1 MKKFLF
7 TILSYFCTITSLW
20 ALAITCTYT
29 GDTDCKIS
37 EMDKVTTIKSCADI
51 KGIDDSTILRYPYEM
66 LEQCKDRENDEYKN
80 KTCPYVAHAYVKAKI
95 SSPYNDNYDIIAF
108 CITNKDVVLEYT
120 DDETT
125 RWSYNQKKCVGS
137 GGTWTN
143 NSCDCSK
150 LNGTQSIDNE
160 CLCQN
165 NKQQKYFGKLY
176 SGCNTLKNGVTAA
189 NGKTIITGFGK
200 YDLSTIDKVN
210 SCAPSGGEWGGP
222 DKNTC
227 SCKENLNMVLDS
239 SGYFCNCKSNYQ
251 YKNPL
256 RKSQGCV
263 SINDTIS
270 ISGNVTDTARNPL
283 KDVNVYVADN
293 TELRAF
299 TDGNGNYTLNDIPN
313 TAQIS
318 FSLQGY
324 ETKTIM
330 VDYLSNN
337 NQTIVLQTANPDNN
351 TDTPKTPN
359 QCTKTG
365 GSTNDDG
372 KNCTCPD
379 GFAPHRDD
387 EQTEYCVAKEPDA
400 TDSGIN
406 NDINAAGVYAES
418 ENTPQSNTDADVI
431 KKLQDA
437 QSALDAARDKE
448 NSLANKL
455 LTGASTAATGIGA
468 MQAASA
474 IAEQRADRNAER
486 DMRQYITTMQCEYG
500 DGKIINVGNTDVTL
514 PGGNELLE
522 YYSEYKSLADNL
534 KTTKSALGLR
544 SGIESEVLYDRAQS
558 GLYQYASI
566 GKTGG
571 AETSL
576 YRALT
581 DKESE
586 DASAWAEQKEKSAK
600 QLTTGGLV
608 AAAGFATGVIGNY
621 LVNERGNKN
630 DTNET
635 DIDEIAAR
643 AGSALG
649 RNRNNNKQSNESA
662 PTAKAAAKTTP
673 VAQAQNHSGT
683 EQSDETNPTGKPSDK
698 NVQGPLEQKKSCDEI
713 IKAMQDAACNTKGL
727 EAYDYSGHV
736 KPECLDKIYIAC
748 DGLKNLS
755 CSNSSLSPIATT
767 NYGYSIG
774 QSDAREDNNGFW
786 CTFKRDRSNTTP
798 EKSNSYDQSKLTDY
812 QKHVRAQYDKY
823 SIACGPNRT
832 QQIELLAQDDYKS
845 NIYKKLE
852 KECSDAGGDFL
863 TMVEDKKSTG
873 TVIYN
878 CHALEC
884 N

>member
-95 SSPYNDNYDIIAF
+95 SSPYHNNYDIIAF

-150 LNGTQSIDNE
+150 LNGTQSTDNE

-200 YDLSTIDKVN
+200 YDLGTIDKVN
-210 SCAPSGGEWGGP
+210 SCAPSGGEWSGP

-359 QCTKTG
+359 QCTETG

-486 DMRQYITTMQCEYG
+486 DMQQYITTMQCEYG
-500 DGKIINVGNTDVTL
+500 DGKIINLGNTDVTL
-514 PGGNELLE
+514 PGGNELLD
-522 YYSEYKSLADNL
+522 YYTEYKQLADNL

-558 GLYQYASI
+558 GLYQYATAER
-566 GKTGG
+566 GAGG
-571 AETSL
+571 EISL

-581 DKESE
+581 DTEGA
-586 DASAWAEQKEKSAK
+586 DAARWAEQKESTAK
-600 QLTTGGLV
+600 RLKTGAIV
-608 AAAGFATGVIGNY
+608 AAAGIATGIIGNRIINGKTK
-621 LVNERGNKN
+621 LQQTL
-630 DTNET
+630 DET
-635 DIDEIAAR
+635 IEDIDEKMPAFIYTPKAVVINNPEPKPTLYTGENNGLAQMPELTDLVPRTKELTLNGDTTFAR
-643 AGSALG
+643 NSDQIKPDGTQKIDKFVNELKPILDNMSADQKIQINIVGHTDRTGNDKINIPLSKRRAESVKTYLEDKNRLG
-649 RNRNNNKQSNESA
+649 AYASKIKYSPPDGKGSNECAENTCGAKKDCELCRKVVVTIEDIS
-662 PTAKAAAKTTP
+662 PT
-673 VAQAQNHSGT
+673 
-683 EQSDETNPTGKPSDK
+683 
-698 NVQGPLEQKKSCDEI
+698 
-713 IKAMQDAACNTKGL
+713 
-727 EAYDYSGHV
+727 
-736 KPECLDKIYIAC
+736 
-748 DGLKNLS
+748 
-755 CSNSSLSPIATT
+755 
-767 NYGYSIG
+767 
-774 QSDAREDNNGFW
+774 NN
-786 CTFKRDRSNTTP
+786 
-798 EKSNSYDQSKLTDY
+798 
-812 QKHVRAQYDKY
+812 
-823 SIACGPNRT
+823 
-832 QQIELLAQDDYKS
+832 
-845 NIYKKLE
+845 
-852 KECSDAGGDFL
+852 
-863 TMVEDKKSTG
+863 
-873 TVIYN
+873 
-878 CHALEC
+878 
-884 N
+884 

>member
-1 MKKFLF
+1 MRIFRLM
-7 TILSYFCTITSLW
+7 ILLPALLCTTG
-20 ALAITCTYT
+20 AIAAPAD
-29 GDTDCKIS
+29 GN
-37 EMDKVTTIKSCADI
+37 TTIKGTVVDDTGDGLPFATIVVVDSNIHTITDINGNFTIQPTSLNDKLEFRFVGFEPVTISVADAQNN
-51 KGIDDSTILRYPYEM
+51 P
-66 LEQCKDRENDEYKN
+66 
-80 KTCPYVAHAYVKAKI
+80 KI
-95 SSPYNDNYDIIAF
+95 VLTG
-108 CITNKDVVLEYT
+108 TNKLAEVTTAGCKNL
-120 DDETT
+120 DEEIDPKTG
-125 RWSYNQKKCVGS
+125 KCV
-137 GGTWTN
+137 
-143 NSCDCSK
+143 K
-150 LNGTQSIDNE
+150 I
-160 CLCQN
+160 
-165 NKQQKYFGKLY
+165 K
-176 SGCNTLKNGVTAA
+176 TAE
-189 NGKTIITGFGK
+189 
-200 YDLSTIDKVN
+200 
-210 SCAPSGGEWGGP
+210 P
-222 DKNTC
+222 
-227 SCKENLNMVLDS
+227 
-239 SGYFCNCKSNYQ
+239 
-251 YKNPL
+251 
-256 RKSQGCV
+256 
-263 SINDTIS
+263 
-270 ISGNVTDTARNPL
+270 
-283 KDVNVYVADN
+283 
-293 TELRAF
+293 
-299 TDGNGNYTLNDIPN
+299 
-313 TAQIS
+313 
-318 FSLQGY
+318 
-324 ETKTIM
+324 
-330 VDYLSNN
+330 
-337 NQTIVLQTANPDNN
+337 
-351 TDTPKTPN
+351 
-359 QCTKTG
+359 
-365 GSTNDDG
+365 
-372 KNCTCPD
+372 
-379 GFAPHRDD
+379 
-387 EQTEYCVAKEPDA
+387 AKEPVVEPAVA
-400 TDSGIN
+400 TDPP
-406 NDINAAGVYAES
+406 VPTPKPTPEELEKRLTES
-418 ENTPQSNTDADVI
+418 
-431 KKLQDA
+431 QD
-437 QSALDAARDKE
+437 ALDAARDKE

-474 IAEQRADRNAER
+474 IAEQRADRSAER

-500 DGKIINVGNTDVTL
+500 DGKIINLGNTDVTL

-558 GLYQYASI
+558 GLYQYATAER
-566 GKTGG
+566 GAGG
-571 AETSL
+571 EISL

-608 AAAGFATGVIGNY
+608 AAAGVATGVIGNY